1 MDLDPPVIEERFSLL
16 PSWELQSLVGQP
28 PAKIHVRNL
37 QTSMKIARDAW
48 GRYEKEQPVL
58 VSVAVSLR
66 HAFESASAQ
75 DEVTN
80 STVHYGTLSKAV
92 LRACQY
98 FSEIPV
104 ELVPSYEKKEA
115 TALSTLVTSIR
126 DSLIHTEDEAAKPH
140 PNPPR
145 PLLTPSTVTCLE
157 VQIMLPK
164 ALLLGS
170 QVSLTQS
177 TFFDTQVA
185 RHASCA
191 LGLHDLRIPTLIGV
205 NPNERLAKQIVIA
218 NISIEQWNNATDCYN
233 ELEQVVSKTIEE
245 SSFRTL
251 ESLAKHLG
259 ERIISCFIIPYTQKE
274 AQNSEDTWVFP
285 CVKICLEKPTAV
297 TFADAPMVE
306 AVVHAHPEK
315 NVYARSLWL
324 ESVAGA
330 DFDPPPFPLQ
340 GSLGEWVASN
350 R

>member
-48 GRYEKEQPVL
+48 GRYDKEQPVL

-92 LRACQY
+92 LEACRY
-98 FSEIPV
+98 FSDTPTDLYPRE
-104 ELVPSYEKKEA
+104 EKKEA
-115 TALSTLVTSIR
+115 TALSALVTLIGVKLIR
-126 DSLIHTEDEAAKPH
+126 SNDEEAETHKH
-140 PNPPR
+140 LGR
-145 PLLTPSTVTCLE
+145 PLLTPSAVTCLE
-157 VQIMLPK
+157 VRVMLPK
-164 ALLLGS
+164 SSLLGS
-170 QVSLTQS
+170 RVSLTLS
-177 TFFDTQVA
+177 TFFGPQIVRVTSFVL
-185 RHASCA
+185 S
-191 LGLHDLRIPTLIGV
+191 LHDLKIPTLIGV
-205 NPNERLAKQIVIA
+205 NPNERLAKQLVIA
-218 NISIEQWNNATDCYN
+218 NVCIEQWDHLPDSYN

-259 ERIISCFIIPYTQKE
+259 ERIISCFIIPYTRTE

-285 CVKICLEKPTAV
+285 CIKICLEKPTAV

-306 AVVHAHPEK
+306 AVVYSHPEK
-315 NVYARSLWL
+315 NEYAKALWL
-324 ESVAGA
+324 ESAAGA
-330 DFDPPPFPLQ
+330 DFDLPPFPLQ